1 MVKDFNQIHSTNVQ
15 VRHRD
20 HGMYSTSNNVTITG
34 ASSGITTT
42 LNGSIAAQ
50 TSATTI
56 TLASNPGTAFVPSN
70 LQVSS
75 TDQMFIKIDNEIIR
89 GTLSTLTFTSN
100 LRGVAG
106 TTVAAHSSGATIEL
120 YQLAEVPLTEINKT
134 HTAIANMMKVDDAIT
149 EALRNETPLADAKL
163 EALRT
168 MTLTIVRNRG
178 NVTQEDLD
186 AFYAAGYGEQQ
197 VLEIILGLSQK
208 VISNYTNHIAHTPV
222 DEPFKKFEWSK

>member
-1 MVKDFNQIHSTNVQ
+1 M
-15 VRHRD
+15 
-20 HGMYSTSNNVTITG
+20 
-34 ASSGITTT
+34 TT
-42 LNGSIAAQ
+42 LKVHDIESAPEGSKSLLENSQKAYGMIPGLHGVLAASPKILEAYQTLHQLFTETSFNEEEMTVVWQTINVEHACHYCVPAHTGIA
-50 TSATTI
+50 
-56 TLASNPGTAFVPSN
+56 
-70 LQVSS
+70 
-75 TDQMFIKIDNEIIR
+75 K
-89 GTLSTLTFTSN
+89 
-100 LRGVAG
+100 
-106 TTVAAHSSGATIEL
+106 
-120 YQLAEVPLTEINKT
+120 
-134 HTAIANMMKVDDAIT
+134 MMKVDDTIT